1 MAGIDNN
8 VINSLREHLK
18 SLGTSGLVNLRLND
32 WWIDNTI
39 SDAIDELEKL
49 VSDNVTPSALQKI
62 GVMVLLQTSGLDKLL
77 AERHIV
83 NDSDLPA
90 YEHDEAVK
98 IVFGGK
104 EVVVEPDQ
112 TPLVMTVIRKGYTT
126 EPFSP
131 YQTINS

>member
-32 WWIDNTI
+32 WWVDNTI
-39 SDAIDELEKL
+39 SDVIDELEKL
-49 VSDNVTPSALQKI
+49 VLDNVTPSALQKI

-90 YEHDEAVK
+90 YEHGDTHHQYLIDEAVK
-98 IVFGGK
+98 IVFGAK
-104 EVVVEPDQ
+104 
-112 TPLVMTVIRKGYTT
+112 K
-126 EPFSP
+126 
-131 YQTINS
+131 